1 MTPLTTSAAAL
12 ALAQAGSD
20 PGPLLAA
27 GLLTLTCWLLFRM
40 LK

>member
-1 MTPLTTSAAAL
+1 MMPTATL
-12 ALAQAGSD
+12 ATATLATAD

-27 GLLTLTCWLLFRM
+27 GLLTLTCLLLFRM